1 MCSPTQRRWERGA
14 CAPEFGPARRDSSE
28 CLTYGAGLAA
38 GAASAGLAAAAG
50 LASAD
55 AEASGAAVVSSDL
68 LQAAAKKNEIRTR
81 IRTLRIAFLL
91 ETSALPVAHRQE
103 SANEG
108 QNTVGENQLQARSR
122 TIASDAD

>member
-1 MCSPTQRRWERGA
+1 MKDEAPARRCLGA
-14 CAPEFGPARRDSSE
+14 ARRDSA

-55 AEASGAAVVSSDL
+55 AEASGAAVEVSSDL

-91 ETSALPVAHRQE
+91 ETSALPVAQKE
-103 SANEG
+103 SGNG
-108 QNTVGENQLQARSR
+108 ARILYEKSNFKR
-122 TIASDAD
+122 AAAL

>member
-1 MCSPTQRRWERGA
+1 MMDGSPRADKVSEIERRGA
-14 CAPEFGPARRDSSE
+14 CAPVFRPARRDSA

-55 AEASGAAVVSSDL
+55 AEASGAAVEVSSDL

-91 ETSALPVAHRQE
+91 ETSALPVAQKE
-103 SANEG
+103 SGNG
-108 QNTVGENQLQARSR
+108 ARILYEKSNFKR
-122 TIASDAD
+122 AAAL